1 MRSLLNRYSQ
11 SPAVRDS
18 HGNSSQPNK
27 TDLRILHESWFA
39 RYQDAQ
45 VSYVVWVTQQ
55 TGAEA
60 VSESSD
66 ILM

>member
-1 MRSLLNRYSQ
+1 MVVGINLPTLGCCKITTRY
-11 SPAVRDS
+11 
-18 HGNSSQPNK
+18 K
-27 TDLRILHESWFA
+27 
-39 RYQDAQ
+39 DAQ

-66 ILM
+66 ILI